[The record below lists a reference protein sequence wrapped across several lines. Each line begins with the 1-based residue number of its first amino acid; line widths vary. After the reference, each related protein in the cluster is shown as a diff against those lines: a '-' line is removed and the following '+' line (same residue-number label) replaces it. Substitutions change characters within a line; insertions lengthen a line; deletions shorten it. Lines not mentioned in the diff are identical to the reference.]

1 MCPGKH
7 LQSKVHHTRD
17 PIGPFKTEKENQ
29 VGSTHPVDH
38 QTESELMKYR
48 WWVAKKDKCCMMAL
62 WSSGTFE
69 RPVDFRGKRGK
80 HGTLAWHQLQPRV
93 DLSLFGR

>member
-38 QTESELMKYR
+38 QTETGLIKYH
-48 WWVAKKDKCCMMAL
+48 WWVAKKHISEMLHDGPL
-62 WSSGTFE
+62 VI
-69 RPVDFRGKRGK
+69 RDF
-80 HGTLAWHQLQPRV
+80 
-93 DLSLFGR
+93 